1 MEVPN
6 QKIKTKGKA
15 LAIEVIGSDRFIVA
29 GQGFLSEYDSWTLKE
44 KRSIEFDFTIE
55 KLAVD
60 TKDHLIIAATT
71 NGLIVFSSLDLSE
84 MLREAEK
91 SKIDQ
96 IFYVREKK
104 TVVYSVG
111 ERIFMIDLDSR
122 TVTPFEPFHTELVTG
137 ILYDENFA
145 HIFTASRDQQVAKW
159 DWKDSVPA
167 CVERASFQDPTSF
180 SFSEN
185 NSSIMIGCEDGSLH
199 ELRKS
204 DLKEIIS
211 ENPHSSPITC
221 IAYTDVKSLVTGDQK
236 GNLKFHFLGKPPV
249 NISQEPIFSI
259 APINFMNVACAC
271 GEEGVE
277 VVFIPVFAEG
287 FSTTLTQEEI
297 DEIVKSLLADI
308 EKIKSE
314 DKSKYITFTDVI
326 HDHFCRLL
334 QIPSLHCFRGNFLNY
349 KISGNTTFFEPPTNR
364 FVIDR
369 RDAENK
375 KVSTQY
381 LDQDFAIKHRAPKE
395 GEDFKNVTLDL
406 FPKGLRLEGKLPL
419 DSKDPINDIK
429 VKILRK
435 GKRCW
440 EFEEEQRLR
449 DMSIEGVAQLK
460 LKNGVFRTYL
470 KDGDIDLNTSFVST
484 LEIDGQVFEI
494 TDIIDGNTLI
504 DSQRNFWVANIA
516 ANSFDQKF

>member
-6 QKIKTKGKA
+6 QKINTKRKA
-15 LAIEVIGSDRFIVA
+15 LAIEVISPDRFIVA
-29 GQGFLSEYDSWTLKE
+29 GKEFLSEYDCWTLKE

-55 KLAVD
+55 KLAVEP
-60 TKDHLIIAATT
+60 KDHLIIAATT
-71 NGLIVFSSLDLSE
+71 NGLVVFSSLDLSE
-84 MLREAEK
+84 LWREAEK

-96 IFYVREKK
+96 MFYDRESK
-104 TVVYSVG
+104 TVIYSVG
-111 ERIFMIDLDSR
+111 ERIFMINLDSR
-122 TVTPFEPFHTELVTG
+122 KVTPFEPFHTELVTG
-137 ILYDENFA
+137 ILCDENSVP
-145 HIFTASRDQQVAKW
+145 IFTASRDQQVAKW
-159 DWKDSVPA
+159 GLKDSVPV
-167 CVERASFQDPTSF
+167 CVGKASLQVPTSL
-180 SFSEN
+180 SFSQS
-185 NSSIMIGCEDGSLH
+185 NSSIMVGCEDGSLH
-199 ELRKS
+199 ELRTS

-259 APINFMNVACAC
+259 AAINFMNVACAC

-277 VVFIPVFAEG
+277 VVFIPVFSEG

-297 DEIVKSLLADI
+297 DEIVRSLLADI

-314 DKSKYITFTDVI
+314 DKSRYISFTDVI

-364 FVIDR
+364 FVMDR
-369 RDAENK
+369 RDAGNK

-395 GEDFKNVTLDL
+395 GEDFKNVTLDF

-429 VKILRK
+429 VKTLRK

-440 EFEEEQRLR
+440 EFKEEQRIR
-449 DMSIEGVAQLK
+449 DMSIDGVAQMK
-460 LKNGVFRTYL
+460 LKNGVFTTYL

-484 LEIDGQVFEI
+484 LEIDSQIFEI
-494 TDIIDGNTLI
+494 TDIVEGDTLI
-504 DSQRNFWVANIA
+504 DSQRNFWVASIA